1 MFKSL
6 LLAAAILAVAALP
19 LQAAELTSQ
28 TSSQFTPQLTPQEIR
43 WLHAAAPVLNYAK
56 QIALPVDIVVQP
68 QANPGAVPLAM
79 GFAKGRCKLVLS
91 MRGNPD
97 AEQVLA
103 GVPAADQPRLIE
115 AMAAH
120 ELAHCWRYAQGE
132 WHALPA
138 GFVEVNRE
146 SAHDPGLLAASK
158 AMRETR
164 REEGFADL
172 AALAWIQRSHPAD
185 YARVHDWLR
194 RVRDTVAIP
203 DSGHDTR
210 VWVSLAEDGAQFD
223 PGPTPFE
230 AAQTL
235 WQKGLVQ

>member
-1 MFKSL
+1 MLKSFA
-6 LLAAAILAVAALP
+6 LAALTVAAASLP
-19 LQAAELTSQ
+19 LHAAELT
-28 TSSQFTPQLTPQEIR
+28 PQETR
-43 WLHAAAPVLNYAK
+43 WLRAAAPVLNYAK
-56 QIALPVDIVVQP
+56 QIALPVDVVVQP

-97 AEQVLA
+97 AEKVLA
-103 GVPAADQPRLIE
+103 GVPDAGQTLLIE

-146 SAHDPGLLAASK
+146 TARDPGLLAASK

-172 AALAWIQRSHPAD
+172 AALAWIQHSNRAD
-185 YARVHDWLR
+185 YARVHAWLSG
-194 RVRDTVAIP
+194 VRAAVAIP
-203 DSGHDTR
+203 NSGHDTR
-210 VWVSLAEDGAQFD
+210 VWVRLAEDGTRFD
-223 PGPTPFE
+223 ADATPFE
-230 AAQTL
+230 AAQVL
-235 WQKGLVQ
+235 WREGLMQ

>member
-1 MFKSL
+1 MLKSL
-6 LLAAAILAVAALP
+6 PLAAAFVAAAALP
-19 LQAAELTSQ
+19 LHAAEPTSQ
-28 TSSQFTPQLTPQEIR
+28 LTPQLTLQETR
-43 WLHAAAPVLNYAK
+43 WLHAAAPVLNYSR

-97 AEQVLA
+97 AEKVLA

-146 SAHDPGLLAASK
+146 SARDPGLLAASK

-172 AALAWIQRSHPAD
+172 AALAWIGRSHPDD
-185 YARVHDWLR
+185 YGRVHDWLS
-194 RVRDTVAIP
+194 RVRAAVATP
-203 DSGHDTR
+203 NSGHDTR
-210 VWVSLAEDGAQFD
+210 VWVRLAEDGAQFD
-223 PGPTPFE
+223 PGLTPFE
-230 AAQTL
+230 AAQAL

>member
-1 MFKSL
+1 MLKSFL
-6 LLAAAILAVAALP
+6 PAAAIAAAATLP

-28 TSSQFTPQLTPQEIR
+28 ITPQEAR

-79 GFAKGRCKLVLS
+79 GFARGRCKLVLS

-97 AEQVLA
+97 AGKVLD
-103 GVPAADQPRLIE
+103 GVAEADQARLIE
-115 AMAAH
+115 AMTAH

-146 SAHDPGLLAASK
+146 SARDPGLLAASK

-172 AALAWIQRSHPAD
+172 AALAWIGRSHPAD
-185 YARVHDWLR
+185 YARVHAWLSG
-194 RVRDTVAIP
+194 VRDAVAIP
-203 DSGHDTR
+203 NSGHDTR
-210 VWVSLAEDGAQFD
+210 VWVRLAEDGARFD
-223 PGPTPFE
+223 PGMTPFE

-235 WQKGLVQ
+235 WQEGLVQ

>member
-1 MFKSL
+1 MLKSFVFAAL
-6 LLAAAILAVAALP
+6 TVAAASLP
-19 LQAAELTSQ
+19 LHAAELT
-28 TSSQFTPQLTPQEIR
+28 PQETR
-43 WLHAAAPVLNYAK
+43 WLRAAAPVLKFAK
-56 QIALPVDIVVQP
+56 QIALPVDVVVQP

-97 AEQVLA
+97 AEKVLA
-103 GVPAADQPRLIE
+103 GVPDAGQALLIE

-138 GFVEVNRE
+138 GFVEVSRE
-146 SAHDPGLLAASK
+146 TARDPGLLAASK

-172 AALAWIQRSHPAD
+172 AALAWIQRTNRAD
-185 YARVHDWLR
+185 YARVHAWLSS
-194 RVRDTVAIP
+194 VRAAVAIP
-203 DSGHDTR
+203 NSGHDTR
-210 VWVSLAEDGAQFD
+210 VWVRLAEDGARFD
-223 PGPTPFE
+223 ADATPFE
-230 AAQTL
+230 AAQAL
-235 WQKGLVQ
+235 WREGLMQ

>member
-1 MFKSL
+1 MLKSL
-6 LLAAAILAVAALP
+6 PLAAAILAAAALP
-19 LQAAELTSQ
+19 LQAAELSAQ
-28 TSSQFTPQLTPQEIR
+28 RTPQLTSQLTSQEAR

-146 SAHDPGLLAASK
+146 SARDPGLLAASK

-185 YARVHDWLR
+185 YGRVHDWLR
-194 RVRDTVAIP
+194 GVRDAVAVP

-210 VWVSLAEDGAQFD
+210 VWVRLAGDGAQFD
-223 PGPTPFE
+223 PGVTPLE
-230 AAQTL
+230 AAQAL